1 MHPFL
6 SGTSISD
13 ITSLAQQGAARTNPS
28 SHIHGME
35 AWQWRCGKEGGS
47 HVVGNVKMQKNNQS
61 DRLLK
66 FVILEMW
73 EMKWG
78 IRTLWFVSFP

>member
-1 MHPFL
+1 
-6 SGTSISD
+6 
-13 ITSLAQQGAARTNPS
+13 
-28 SHIHGME
+28 ME

-47 HVVGNVKMQKNNQS
+47 HIVGNVKMQKNNQS

-66 FVILEMW
+66 LVILEMW

-78 IRTLWFVSFP
+78 IRTLGFVSFP